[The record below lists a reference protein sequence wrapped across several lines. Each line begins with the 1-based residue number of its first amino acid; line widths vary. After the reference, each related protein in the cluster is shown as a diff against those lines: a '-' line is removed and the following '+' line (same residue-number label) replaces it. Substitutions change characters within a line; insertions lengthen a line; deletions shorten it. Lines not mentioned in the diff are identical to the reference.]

1 MAAHDLDNADHAGI
15 VNPRVLINF
24 HAGGGDVLGCR
35 GEARA
40 VIRAVEVVVNGLGYA
55 HHAAV
60 ITNLLHILGN
70 FIAGVHGVV
79 AAVVEEVTDVIF
91 FEDFQNPLVVGIV
104 HIGIGHLIAAGTK
117 GGRGGILQQLQL
129 GGVFL
134 THIEQPVIQYALD
147 AVFRTQNPCDIGV
160 FQSCFNDAVG
170 AGVDDGRRAAGLTE
184 NTCTFQFAHV
194 RNPPDESK

>member
-1 MAAHDLDNADHAGI
+1 M
-15 VNPRVLINF
+15 
-24 HAGGGDVLGCR
+24 
-35 GEARA
+35 
-40 VIRAVEVVVNGLGYA
+40 IRAVEVVVNGLGYA

-129 GGVFL
+129 GGVL
-134 THIEQPVIQYALD
+134 LGHIKQAVVQNALD
-147 AVFRTQNPCDIGV
+147 AVLRAQNAGDVGV
-160 FQSCFNDAVG
+160 FQGS
-170 AGVDDGRRAAGLTE
+170 VDDTVHAGIDDGSGAAGLAHDA
-184 NTCTFQFAHV
+184 CAFQFTHEKK
-194 RNPPDESK
+194 PPQNLFGPSGDKKPHAKALWQGHGRKKDV